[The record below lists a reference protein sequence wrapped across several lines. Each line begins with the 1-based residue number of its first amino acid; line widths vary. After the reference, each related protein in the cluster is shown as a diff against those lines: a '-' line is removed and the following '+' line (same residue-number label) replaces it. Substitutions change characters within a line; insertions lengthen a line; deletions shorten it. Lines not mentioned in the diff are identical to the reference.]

1 MYAHFRALGST
12 LLRRDVGTVTSRER
26 SREQRWSACPSIR
39 ALSANHSHLVGSR
52 KASWHILLVDAAPVW
67 RERAHIRWEP
77 VGGATGVTMKENLS
91 VAPQKL
97 AHLQQVAWQNVNEPG
112 AYVEAGTGNLYR
124 FPPEALITGSSPVV
138 RRENHEGGVL
148 VQLSR
153 DPFITTFEARM
164 LAAECNIKPN
174 F

>member
-1 MYAHFRALGST
+1 
-12 LLRRDVGTVTSRER
+12 
-26 SREQRWSACPSIR
+26 
-39 ALSANHSHLVGSR
+39 
-52 KASWHILLVDAAPVW
+52 
-67 RERAHIRWEP
+67 
-77 VGGATGVTMKENLS
+77 MKENLS

-148 VQLSR
+148 LQLSR